1 MKTVLSFKPGVSVSK
16 CLSELVSVS
25 ECVSKLLEHFNKR
38 ESSQVAALWHL
49 EDDKCVHGIS
59 YLSALLINL
68 KEFMG
73 NKQEFGVAI
82 AGRIIHH

>member
-1 MKTVLSFKPGVSVSK
+1 MKTVLSFKARVSVSE
-16 CLSELVSVS
+16 CLSELVSLS
-25 ECVSKLLEHFNKR
+25 ECVSKLLELLNKR
-38 ESSQVAALWHL
+38 ESSQVAALWCL
-49 EDDKCVHGIS
+49 EDNKCVHAIS

-73 NKQEFGVAI
+73 NKEEFGVAI